1 MNVVPEESW
10 SEEGLVEK
18 EALEARAP
26 NLLGAM
32 MLDAV
37 LVSPLSLIRFGELR
51 IANGLLL
58 APVSNSFGLENIGPT
73 KQTLIKF
80 SFILSSIIL
89 SSFQRFAVLFHFH
102 HTCWIIC

>member
-1 MNVVPEESW
+1 MEKRDVPEESW
-10 SEEGLVEK
+10 SEEGLVGE
-18 EALEARAP
+18 EALEAARAP

-37 LVSPLSLIRFGELR
+37 LASPASLIRFGELR

-73 KQTLIKF
+73 KQRNINSKICISQSIH
-80 SFILSSIIL
+80 SFLHSSQNDI
-89 SSFQRFAVLFHFH
+89 
-102 HTCWIIC
+102 